1 MDTGEF
7 YRLLD
12 KFQEDLVTGQCDG
25 TMFIEY
31 ENSNGEVRKIPIM
44 NITQSATY
52 GINYI
57 EADCFS
63 EYLADSGNFDFMN
76 CVSSHRT
83 FKISRIISAKY

>member
-7 YRLLD
+7 YHLFN
-12 KFQEDLVTGQCDG
+12 KFQEALVTGQCDG
-25 TMFIEY
+25 TMLIEY
-31 ENSNGEVRKIPIM
+31 ENSAGIVRKIPLM

-52 GINYI
+52 GMNYI

-63 EYLADSGNFDFMN
+63 DYLADSGNYDFMN

-83 FKISRIISAKY
+83 FKISRIRSATF